1 MRRPALCKELLLN
14 RREFIDAIAAHTRSE
29 ARAVDS
35 FLKGLTDV
43 VMATVAKGDSV
54 VLTGFAKFARIETKA
69 RTGHNPATGRP
80 MKIQASKRPH
90 ITPLKGFND
99 VVVGAV
105 PTPKLTKGSSPRPN
119 GNTAGFSK
127 PSTGTGKAG
136 FSKPG
141 VGKTSSSKSSMSK
154 SASSRPYTAK
164 SASSRPNTAK
174 TASSKSNTA
183 KTKAISRPMVKTMVR
198 KPATKKAS
206 AKAFAKR

>member
-29 ARAVDS
+29 ARAVDT

-69 RTGHNPATGRP
+69 RTGRNPATGKLT
-80 MKIQASKRPH
+80 KIQASKRPH
-90 ITPLKGFND
+90 ITPLKGFQD
-99 VVVGAV
+99 VVIGAV
-105 PTPKLTKGSSPRPN
+105 PTPKLAKGSSPRPN
-119 GNTAGFSK
+119 GNTAGFSSS
-127 PSTGTGKAG
+127 STGKTGFAKPGAGKTG

-141 VGKTSSSKSSMSK
+141 AGKTSSSKSSTSK
-154 SASSRPYTAK
+154 AG
-164 SASSRPNTAK
+164 SSRPNTAK
-174 TASSKSNTA
+174 SASSKSSMA

-198 KPATKKAS
+198 KPATKKAP
-206 AKAFAKR
+206 AKALAKR

>member
-29 ARAVDS
+29 ARAVDT
-35 FLKGLTDV
+35 FLKGLTEV

-54 VLTGFAKFARIETKA
+54 VVTGFAKFARIETKA
-69 RTGHNPATGRP
+69 RSGRNPATGQM
-80 MKIQASKRPH
+80 MKIQASKRPQ

-105 PTPKLTKGSSPRPN
+105 PTPKLAKGSSSRPN
-119 GNTAGFSK
+119 GNSAGFSRSS
-127 PSTGTGKAG
+127 STKAG

-141 VGKTSSSKSSMSK
+141 AGKTSSSKSPTNK
-154 SASSRPYTAK
+154 TG
-164 SASSRPNTAK
+164 SSRPNTAK

-183 KTKAISRPMVKTMVR
+183 KTKTASRPMVKTMVR

-206 AKAFAKR
+206 TKAMAKR